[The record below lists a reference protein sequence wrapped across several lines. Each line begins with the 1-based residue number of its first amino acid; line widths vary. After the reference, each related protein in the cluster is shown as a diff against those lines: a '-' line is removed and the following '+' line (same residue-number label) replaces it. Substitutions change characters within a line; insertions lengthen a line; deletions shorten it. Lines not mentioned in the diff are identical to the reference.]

1 MEESSE
7 ENIISLVNSIFQVSN
22 FTKTEFS
29 LEFRI
34 DNIEFKS
41 KFEELARILED
52 MNHVCKLENVENN
65 KYIIIQK
72 LPTRKQ
78 RKWLK
83 STWVPRALFGVVIVF
98 VMIDGYYRTEEFNT
112 IAFIGEPLEMATI
125 YTLSLL
131 GILGVHELGH
141 LVASRYHKLK
151 YNMAI
156 LYSRNSNIWT
166 SSNFWGTYP
175 IKRVNY

>member
-7 ENIISLVNSIFQVSN
+7 EDIISLVNSIFQVSN
-22 FTKTEFS
+22 FIKTEFS

-34 DNIEFKS
+34 DDIEFKS
-41 KFEELARILED
+41 KFEELARTLED

-83 STWVPRALFGVVIVF
+83 STWIPRVLF
-98 VMIDGYYRTEEFNT
+98 
-112 IAFIGEPLEMATI
+112 A
-125 YTLSLL
+125 
-131 GILGVHELGH
+131 
-141 LVASRYHKLK
+141 
-151 YNMAI
+151 
-156 LYSRNSNIWT
+156 
-166 SSNFWGTYP
+166 SSNC
-175 IKRVNY
+175 ICND